1 MALLARA
8 SDGTIGLTSLGA
20 EVRASSP
27 SLLSPASSS
36 RTLVSLAPRPTP
48 SSPPEPTP
56 QMAALDARAS
66 ALDHL
71 TQLIPLAASLD
82 DGEEALFDHP
92 PPRARR
98 PTQATR
104 HSTAI
109 DPDPTA
115 PPSSTPGF
123 DRLAR
128 RVAEMTAVADELS
141 RVEAA
146 ELAWLGVRDA
156 VARTGARANDA
167 NSAARRPE
175 PEPDPAGDVRA
186 LAANLARV
194 ATCGGVPPGDGSSSA
209 CDGSTSE
216 RDVSAL
222 DAFRALETFA
232 EISTR
237 AEDATP
243 PRRGTERRF
252 DAKNS
257 EGSRGSRE
265 HARFDAKN
273 AWFAETCGRW
283 GVAHAAMG
291 AALRDASPRIP
302 PAPAEDDPSR
312 FPTKNATYASPWAK
326 HATRAIDAVV
336 SALEFRECD
345 ETTPECREI
354 GAGARRGRRR
364 VDPSATFFLET
375 PSETPRPPPETSRPP
390 PETPSETPRCPSVDS
405 LHWLAELIERTS
417 RAAANWI
424 AHQPRLLPSSRT
436 ASDLCLAHS
445 DAARVDD
452 ALARAE
458 DAFANAANDAD
469 TNDDAAASAAA
480 SAGARVS
487 AARARLRLA
496 VGRVADAL
504 VGFFAA
510 AAESAYAAAPKGSWS
525 TAGAPSR
532 GKGKRDAIESPKSQ
546 TWDASTASA
555 TSATSAVRDAVLL
568 PIRRALATLDARVA
582 ASILPAA
589 ASAAVQALLA
599 RVSAEGRGGVRAR
612 GGGAARL
619 RADVDALV
627 AAADVERAAENVAAP
642 VASAGATAL
651 SAWRSVARRAA
662 AVVVVAETAGDASR
676 ARERAAALAGLADA
690 NAWIETCAA

>member
-1 MALLARA
+1 MYTGHRLR
-8 SDGTIGLTSLGA
+8 
-20 EVRASSP
+20 
-27 SLLSPASSS
+27 
-36 RTLVSLAPRPTP
+36 RPTSDP
-48 SSPPEPTP
+48 AETSARSPRTSRES
-56 QMAALDARAS
+56 R
-66 ALDHL
+66 
-71 TQLIPLAASLD
+71 
-82 DGEEALFDHP
+82 
-92 PPRARR
+92 RARR
-98 PTQATR
+98 
-104 HSTAI
+104 S
-109 DPDPTA
+109 
-115 PPSSTPGF
+115 
-123 DRLAR
+123 AR
-128 RVAEMTAVADELS
+128 RRFIF
-141 RVEAA
+141 RV
-146 ELAWLGVRDA
+146 
-156 VARTGARANDA
+156 
-167 NSAARRPE
+167 RRF
-175 PEPDPAGDVRA
+175 
-186 LAANLARV
+186 
-194 ATCGGVPPGDGSSSA
+194 DGP
-209 CDGSTSE
+209 E

-222 DAFRALETFA
+222 DAFRALA
-232 EISTR
+232 RRSPRSRAR
-237 AEDATP
+237 AEDARRVP
-243 PRRGTERRF
+243 GRGTERRF
-252 DAKNS
+252 DAKNPK
-257 EGSRGSRE
+257 GSRGSRGN
-265 HARFDAKN
+265 ARFDAKN

-302 PAPAEDDPSR
+302 ISGPAPAEDDPSDDADR
-312 FPTKNATYASPWAK
+312 RTRSYASPWAK

-336 SALEFRECD
+336 SALECRERD
-345 ETTPECREI
+345 ETTPEFREI
-354 GAGARRGRRR
+354 GFPQARRGRRR
-364 VDPSATFFLET
+364 VDPSATLFLET
-375 PSETPRPPPETSRPP
+375 PSEILETPSETSRPPPETSRPP
-390 PETPSETPRCPSVDS
+390 PTPSRCPSVDS

-510 AAESAYAAAPKGSWS
+510 AAESAYAAAPKRSWS

-532 GKGKRDAIESPKSQ
+532 GKRKTRRDRIAEIA
-546 TWDASTASA
+546 DVGRVDGVGDVGDVGD
-555 TSATSAVRDAVLL
+555 VRRARAVLL
-568 PIRRALATLDARVA
+568 PIRRALAALDARVA
-582 ASILPAA
+582 ASILPVA

-642 VASAGATAL
+642 VASAGATK
-651 SAWRSVARRAA
+651 R
-662 AVVVVAETAGDASR
+662 
-676 ARERAAALAGLADA
+676 
-690 NAWIETCAA
+690 